1 MLGILLLLD
10 KKILPITFGPTTH
23 PWGVAGG
30 PGAGAGWVGPKPVV
44 AKWQKPEHSQNS
56 YSKTYYF
63 GTKNLAQSLCVAN
76 QSPGGRTKIAQA
88 TPLVL
93 LVKNH
98 TSNV

>member
-1 MLGILLLLD
+1 MGQPPTLGGWLLGLGPRLGGWAHSLWLQNGQTKTILR
-10 KKILPITFGPTTH
+10 IH
-23 PWGVAGG
+23 V
-30 PGAGAGWVGPKPVV
+30 
-44 AKWQKPEHSQNS
+44 
-56 YSKTYYF
+56 SKTYYF
-63 GTKNLAQSLCVAN
+63 GTKHLAQSLCVAN

>member
-1 MLGILLLLD
+1 MGKPPTLGGWLVGLGLGL
-10 KKILPITFGPTTH
+10 
-23 PWGVAGG
+23 GG
-30 PGAGAGWVGPKPVV
+30 WA
-44 AKWQKPEHSQNS
+44 HSLWLQNS
-56 YSKTYYF
+56 KNKNILRIHVSKTYYF
-63 GTKNLAQSLCVAN
+63 GRKNLAQSLCVAN